1 MPSTFTGYETGPDG
15 LVRFRRADGS
25 VTPGL
30 LPGATVMERQRLDMM
45 QPMVPEVVPDGIVSA
60 KSAPMTMVRASGD
73 QGASG
78 NAQPPPEEPPPADPA
93 GAGGAPQSPPP
104 GQPGAGGGGGAGG
117 APGGASPA
125 PAAAGSP
132 GAGIVKVAGES
143 TTDADRDRATAA
155 AIERERG
162 RRALQGSPGVYDP
175 GGERLVG
182 YTSQRQGFSSTAPL
196 REEERSGMPPEVYR
210 ASRDQLEAIPGR
222 IEQLQLLAKR
232 DPKNAKVYKEKADG
246 LGREY
251 ARLQRV
257 LGPSRDGEP
266 GDAAALRDL
275 EARER
280 RLGFVDND
288 LAYVDKRA
296 AEENAETLQ
305 VVAEQKARDAAERK
319 AFEDR
324 RQAKLSNIF
333 SQIDNKRQD
342 YERADVNPSRMFE
355 NATTG
360 QTIAA
365 ALFTA
370 AGALGNAI
378 SGDRGPNQALE
389 IMQAAVNQ
397 DIQLQLKDI
406 DKKGKELGY
415 LAETYQ
421 LAKEELGSEEAGML
435 AAQLAAGDV
444 LRAKFERTA
453 AEATTERA
461 RLAALRLVEAN
472 NVAQGQ
478 RRLALEQASVG
489 TRADQVRVDQPGY
502 RGGSG
507 PNYKAAAEAF
517 KNAADL
523 GGDKNAAQQVVL
535 GPAGEGQRYS
545 LGKFVE
551 AGEGKQTR
559 DTMNILNN
567 ALTEARDLKKMSMVE
582 KTLDP
587 TQKAVFLSR
596 KKRLAENMS
605 KIQGMGVLQKW
616 DDEAAEKIYGSL
628 MAGDNVMDDAERFLT
643 RMGRGYLDQ
652 MGAKPTGA
660 TGAAAPWPVAGV
672 PQRRPGSR

>member
-1 MPSTFTGYETGPDG
+1 MPPVFTSYETGPDG

-104 GQPGAGGGGGAGG
+104 EQPGAGGGGGAGG

-155 AIERERG
+155 AIDRERG

-397 DIQLQLKDI
+397 DIQLQLKNI

-472 NVAQGQ
+472 NVAQAQ

-502 RGGSG
+502 RGGKAPNLKEAQEAFSQAAELDG
-507 PNYKAAAEAF
+507 GKGDQQQINYGGQNYK
-517 KNAADL
+517 
-523 GGDKNAAQQVVL
+523 V
-535 GPAGEGQRYS
+535 
-545 LGKFVE
+545 GKFV
-551 AGEGKQTR
+551 APSEGADVRKKLMLV
-559 DTMNILNN
+559 DT
-567 ALTEARDLKKMSMVE
+567 LKKE
-582 KTLDP
+582 I
-587 TQKAVFLSR
+587 QKAKGLRSVIGTDPLRR
-596 KKRLAENMS
+596 KEYTDLTNTIA
-605 KIQGMGVLQKW
+605 GMRSVLVEQGVLQGNERGEFQELSSSLLSGA
-616 DDEAAEKIYGSL
+616 DVLTNIEA
-628 MAGDNVMDDAERFLT
+628 MGDRIA
-643 RMGRGYLDQ
+643 RGYMDQLD
-652 MGAKPTGA
+652 AKPLGA
-660 TGAAAPWPVAGV
+660 GRAAPWALPGISA
-672 PQRRPGSR
+672 PKSRRP